1 MKILAIDTSSK
12 NATVSIAENEE
23 NLIEINNND
32 EKTHSQK
39 LMPMIDEALNKTNLS
54 LDEIDLIACSLGPRV
69 LHWCKNWNCYCKSIL

>member
-12 NATVSIAENEE
+12 NATVSIVENEE

-69 LHWCKNWNCYCKSIL
+69 FYWCKDWHCYCKSIL